1 MKNFRQ
7 HVTYLYTHGKSLFD
21 CEAPK
26 KFCLV
31 EKPNSLTDKA
41 GTVFEIPDDI
51 QIDRGKSK

>member
-26 KFCLV
+26 KFCLA
-31 EKPNSLTDKA
+31 EKPSSITDKD
-41 GTVFEIPDDI
+41 GKVFEISDDI
-51 QIDRGKSK
+51 QIDRVKSK